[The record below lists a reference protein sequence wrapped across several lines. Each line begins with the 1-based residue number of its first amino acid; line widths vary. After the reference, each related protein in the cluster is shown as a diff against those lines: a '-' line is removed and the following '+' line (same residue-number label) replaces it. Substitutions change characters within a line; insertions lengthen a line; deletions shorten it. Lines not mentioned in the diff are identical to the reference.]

1 MLSLDSYFLEVILPV
16 SLKLTTKAPF
26 GGKKNSEKSKS
37 LGYTEKCDQKKL
49 SFSDKLGMLMSGMDT

>member
-37 LGYTEKCDQKKL
+37 LG
-49 SFSDKLGMLMSGMDT
+49 